1 MQFVSKSKFDSAYYA
16 LVPYHWHVGI
26 RRRYVEKRLPGLK
39 YVRWK
44 RMEHRSRILNAFT
57 MKARTACAGRLCGRH
72 CVSML
77 TRNLHVSQSS
87 PSMTQPTH
95 ETGSYNSYPSA
106 QKGKGQPICHVCMWR
121 RCESYSLSCG
131 CTSFVC
137 PKISA
142 SLAHY

>member
-1 MQFVSKSKFDSAYYA
+1 MQFVSKSKFDYAYYA

-26 RRRYVEKRLPGLK
+26 RRYVEKRLPGLK

-77 TRNLHVSQSS
+77 TRNLHVS
-87 PSMTQPTH
+87 PVHLWPNPPMRRDHTILTHQPKKERVNLYVMCACDDGVNIFTL
-95 ETGSYNSYPSA
+95 
-106 QKGKGQPICHVCMWR
+106 MW
-121 RCESYSLSCG
+121 L
-131 CTSFVC
+131 
-137 PKISA
+137 
-142 SLAHY
+142 H

>member
-77 TRNLHVSQSS
+77 TRNLHVRVQSIYD
-87 PSMTQPTH
+87 PTH
-95 ETGSYNSYPSA
+95 PWDGIIQFLPISPKRKGSTYMS
-106 QKGKGQPICHVCMWR
+106 CVHVTTVWT
-121 RCESYSLSCG
+121 YSLSCG